1 MALWWAN
8 DPAELAAE
16 ARDAIEDGLN
26 EVFLSAASVWEASIK
41 AAAGRLAAPTPI
53 EEAATDAGI
62 AELPVRWAHARRAAE
77 LPDLHRDPF
86 DRMLVAQALEE
97 GLVLLTRDPLVRQY
111 PVATA
116 AA

>member
-1 MALWWAN
+1 VALWWAN
-8 DPAELAAE
+8 DPTQLGDE
-16 ARDAIEDGLN
+16 ARDTIEDGLN

-41 AAAGRLAAPTPI
+41 AAAGRLSAPTPI
-53 EEAATDAGI
+53 DEAAADAGI
-62 AELPVRWAHARRAAE
+62 AELPVRWAHARRAAD

-111 PVATA
+111 RVATA
-116 AA
+116 EA